1 MDEKILDALYRK
13 AVGGSVSEV
22 SEEYGAQD
30 ELLRRKVTQK
40 YYPPDVAALKA
51 YVELTGGGI
60 AEMSDEELEREKR
73 RLMKEMSCAA
83 EQDQ

>member
-1 MDEKILDALYRK
+1 M
-13 AVGGSVSEV
+13 SEV

-73 RLMKEMSCAA
+73 RLLKEMSCGSAGLHP
-83 EQDQ
+83 